1 MDQTEIWRPKTRRT
15 NAYLEGDAW
24 IRHRVPAALLTW
36 GWLPLHQAVSRTL
49 TWGWPQ
55 LLRDAP
61 NTDPKKNML
70 QTETKMQIVMIH
82 TKRMRT
88 SNSRI
93 LNTIFPNHSTAN
105 PTVGH

>member
-55 LLRDAP
+55 LLRDVP
-61 NTDPKKNML
+61 NTDPKKY
-70 QTETKMQIVMIH
+70 
-82 TKRMRT
+82 
-88 SNSRI
+88 
-93 LNTIFPNHSTAN
+93 FAN
-105 PTVGH
+105 RNKNVDRDDTHE